1 VLRAALTGGI
11 ACGKSVVA
19 SVLREKG
26 CFVHSADA
34 AAHALMSPGRPAWKK
49 IVARFGEEVLKPDRT
64 IDRGRLG
71 RTVFSDPG
79 ARLFLNKLLHPLVL
93 AEEKRLLS
101 RLEREGRTAIF
112 ISEAALTIEAGY
124 ARLYDKIIVVHC
136 LEGVQVQRLMGRDG
150 ITEEEARKKIGAQ
163 MPGEEKLR
171 HADYVIEASGSLRET
186 IEQTERVHA
195 ALLQDAEL
203 KDLSTKKPASRKR
216 RERS

>member
-19 SVLREKG
+19 GVLREKG

-34 AAHALMSPGRPAWKK
+34 AAHDLISPGRPAWKK

-93 AEEKRLLS
+93 AGEKRLIA

-124 ARLYDKIIVVHC
+124 SRFYDKIIVVHC
-136 LEGVQVQRLMGRDG
+136 PEGVQVRRLMERDG
-150 ITEEEARKKIGAQ
+150 ITEEEARKKIGSQ
-163 MPGEEKLR
+163 MLGEEKLR

-203 KDLSTKKPASRKR
+203 KGLSAKKPPSHRLSSK
-216 RERS
+216 

>member
-19 SVLREKG
+19 GVLREKG

-34 AAHALMSPGRPAWKK
+34 AAHELMSPGRPAWKK
-49 IVARFGEEVLKPDRT
+49 IVARFGKEVLRPDGA

-71 RTVFSDPG
+71 RAAFSDPE
-79 ARLFLNKLLHPLVL
+79 ARGFLNKLLHPLVL
-93 AEEKRLLS
+93 AEEKRLIA

-124 ARLYDKIIVVHC
+124 SRYYDRIIVVHC
-136 LEGVQVQRLMGRDG
+136 PEGVQAQRLMERDG
-150 ITEEEARKKIGAQ
+150 ITEEEARKRIGAQ
-163 MPGEEKLR
+163 MTGEEKLR
-171 HADYVIEASGSLRET
+171 HADYVIEASGSFMET
-186 IEQTERVHA
+186 IEQTERVYA

-203 KDLSTKKPASRKR
+203 KPKPKRKKRTVLFFCDM
-216 RERS
+216 